1 MKTKRIAIPACMI
14 AICLCIAFLCII
26 FTQQKLF
33 DKETNVSISSAEIL
47 LPEKNTQ
54 AGLEASLSKSYNN
67 IQDLKNDSYAIVLGD
82 VLLSDKSVRYNDHVD
97 LAISDVK
104 IIECYSGNMN
114 PGDII
119 SIEETGVRDDQ
130 GDISI
135 DGVPLLKKNMRV
147 LLFLTEPNNVV
158 QGDQMGYGIVGVYQ
172 GKFFVDQNDQIYSSS
187 LYSDHAVSLIQW
199 NDGDSIEKFK
209 KEFSFN

>member
-82 VLLSDKSVRYNDHVD
+82 VLLSDKSIRYNDHVD

-147 LLFLTEPNNVV
+147 LLFLTEPSNIV